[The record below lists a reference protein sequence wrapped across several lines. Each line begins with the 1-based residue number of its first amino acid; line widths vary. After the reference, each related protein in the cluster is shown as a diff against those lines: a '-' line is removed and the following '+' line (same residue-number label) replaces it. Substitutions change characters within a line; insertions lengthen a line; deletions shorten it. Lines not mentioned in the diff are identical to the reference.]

1 MPKRGKQNNFMQP
14 ERPELKPASEEVRFS
29 TAEELLTVH
38 RNKVDGLVME
48 NPPREDATSIAEH
61 FKALHSL
68 GEQDYKALLAI
79 YEELR
84 ILHLEERWLRLKTL
98 EVNRSLKNQNAQL
111 VALHSYKLN
120 GDKVA
125 QIIIERLSDLASK
138 DQLTGLLNR
147 RGFEQVVEH
156 CQKEGVSGV
165 LVMLDLDKFKAVND
179 AYGHQ
184 VGDLALMAAA
194 NYLNEISGSVSVITK
209 MRSSNTSS
217 DKGAVGHRVRR
228 QADRQPQTGRL
239 GGEELAI
246 FIPNMTA
253 KELEEFLKEKSGS
266 NDVAKIQA
274 PLGFKFSELPVLPG
288 KDRPDRPDGYVS
300 FSGGII
306 DLKPNMPLSE
316 ALTRIDTTLY
326 KAKEDGRDRVLIAE

>member
-1 MPKRGKQNNFMQP
+1 
-14 ERPELKPASEEVRFS
+14 
-29 TAEELLTVH
+29 
-38 RNKVDGLVME
+38 
-48 NPPREDATSIAEH
+48 
-61 FKALHSL
+61 
-68 GEQDYKALLAI
+68 
-79 YEELR
+79 
-84 ILHLEERWLRLKTL
+84 
-98 EVNRSLKNQNAQL
+98 
-111 VALHSYKLN
+111 
-120 GDKVA
+120 
-125 QIIIERLSDLASK
+125 
-138 DQLTGLLNR
+138 
-147 RGFEQVVEH
+147 
-156 CQKEGVSGV
+156 
-165 LVMLDLDKFKAVND
+165 
-179 AYGHQ
+179 
-184 VGDLALMAAA
+184 
-194 NYLNEISGSVSVITK
+194 

-253 KELEEFLKEKSGS
+253 KELEGFLKEKSGS